1 MLRKKIIKSN
11 KTFLVLYRSFQ
22 LATTSVFIFNWKTLE
37 LGQRKLY
44 FITVVL
50 SQFET
55 SVLSIFAFNLFKLMF
70 CKCSENL

>member
-1 MLRKKIIKSN
+1 MLQKKVIKSN
-11 KTFLVLYRSFQ
+11 KTFLVFYRSFQ
-22 LATTSVFIFNWKTLE
+22 LVTSVFIFNWKTLE

-50 SQFET
+50 SQCET

>member
-1 MLRKKIIKSN
+1 MLQKKVIKSN
-11 KTFLVLYRSFQ
+11 KTFLVFYRSFQ
-22 LATTSVFIFNWKTLE
+22 LVTSVFIFNWKTLE

-50 SQFET
+50 SQCET

-70 CKCSENL
+70 CKYSENL